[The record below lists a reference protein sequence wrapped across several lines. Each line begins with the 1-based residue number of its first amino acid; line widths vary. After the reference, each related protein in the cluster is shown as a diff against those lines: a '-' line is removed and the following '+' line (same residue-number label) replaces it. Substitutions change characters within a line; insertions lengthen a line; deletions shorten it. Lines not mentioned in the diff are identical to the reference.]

1 MEKRN
6 LGDMLVVVGIIFL
19 PASLSSLPKKEEVT
33 RAPPPCIAVKKLR
46 KHIIVWYRNT
56 NCHFT
61 TTLISSFY
69 TATTVYTTFQHFP
82 TFITYGIENTKW
94 CTTLSVFLQYLGEVK
109 IFVDYKINIDKRKID
124 VTIYLVY
131 LLILVIHEET
141 INFKSRFSI
150 FSYSGSLILY
160 LEHVCTL
167 LNVRQILAAVSKIN

>member
-1 MEKRN
+1 MHHPEC
-6 LGDMLVVVGIIFL
+6 FL
-19 PASLSSLPKKEEVT
+19 
-33 RAPPPCIAVKKLR
+33 AV
-46 KHIIVWYRNT
+46 
-56 NCHFT
+56 FGQ
-61 TTLISSFY
+61 S
-69 TATTVYTTFQHFP
+69 
-82 TFITYGIENTKW
+82 E
-94 CTTLSVFLQYLGEVK
+94 

-167 LNVRQILAAVSKIN
+167 LNVRQILAAASEIN